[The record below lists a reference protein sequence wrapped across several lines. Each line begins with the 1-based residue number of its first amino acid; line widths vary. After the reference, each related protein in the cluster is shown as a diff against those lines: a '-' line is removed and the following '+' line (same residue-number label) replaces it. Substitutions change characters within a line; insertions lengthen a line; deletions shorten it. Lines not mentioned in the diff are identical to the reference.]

1 MTNYRDMPEHVR
13 KERAMKKL
21 RKKHGEEPSLK
32 EKLKAYLKGS
42 HNYRN
47 MPELIK
53 KQKAA
58 TKRAVLKE
66 RLRKQRD
73 R

>member
-1 MTNYRDMPEHVR
+1 MKYRDMP
-13 KERAMKKL
+13 AAAKKAREEKRL

-32 EKLKAYLKGS
+32 EKLKAYAKGS
-42 HNYRN
+42 HNYAN
-47 MPELIK
+47 MEKLVK
-53 KQKAA
+53 DERKR

-66 RLRKQRD
+66 RLLKQRD